1 MAHKIIHNRFKLREI
16 KENDWKDIHIYTSQS
31 IVCQYQT
38 WGPNSETETK
48 EFVNQVLQD
57 ARKVPRNRFSFAV
70 VELEYER
77 VVGAGEITIRDL
89 TNRVGEIGYNIN
101 PDYWGKGL
109 ATEVARKLITF
120 GFKELN
126 LHRIFATCDPR
137 NIGSIKVLEKNEMTK
152 EGRIR
157 ECILLKDG
165 WRDSF
170 LYSIL
175 EQEWKE
181 MN

>member
-1 MAHKIIHNRFKLREI
+1 MNGGNWMVHNIIHNRFKLREI
-16 KENDWKDIHIYTSQS
+16 EENDWKDIHIYTSQS
-31 IVCQYQT
+31 IVYRYQA
-38 WGPNSETETK
+38 WGHNSETETK

-57 ARKVPRNRFSFAV
+57 ASKVLRSRFSFAL

-77 VVGAGEITIRDL
+77 VVGAGEITIRDF
-89 TNRVGEIGYNIN
+89 TNREGEIGYNIN

-109 ATEVARKLITF
+109 AMEVTKLLITF
-120 GFKELN
+120 GFEELN

-137 NIGSIKVLEKNEMTK
+137 NIGSKKVLEKNEMMK

-157 ECILLKDG
+157 
-165 WRDSF
+165 DSL

-175 EQEWKE
+175 KQEWKE

>member
-1 MAHKIIHNRFKLREI
+1 MVHNIIHNRFKLREI
-16 KENDWKDIHIYTSQS
+16 EENDWKDIYTSQS
-31 IVCQYQT
+31 IVYRYQA
-38 WGPNSETETK
+38 WGHNSETETK

-57 ARKVPRNRFSFAV
+57 ASKVPRSRFSFAL

-77 VVGAGEITIRDL
+77 VVGAGEITIRDF
-89 TNRVGEIGYNIN
+89 TNREGEIGYNIN

-109 ATEVARKLITF
+109 AMEVTKLLITF
-120 GFKELN
+120 GFEELN

-137 NIGSIKVLEKNEMTK
+137 NIGSKKVLEKNEMMK

-157 ECILLKDG
+157 
-165 WRDSF
+165 DSL

-175 EQEWKE
+175 KQEWKE